1 MGAAVS
7 GVERIKIGS
16 VGVDSGT
23 LLIGDPCYCFADDDL
38 GAAFS
43 GIGTGLHGEA
53 VLPGGMG
60 VISSTGYGDG
70 VYPVYVET
78 IEDDWGPG
86 RRVARII
93 VECIPDA

>member
-1 MGAAVS
+1 LGAVVS
-7 GVERIKIGS
+7 GTERLKIGE

-23 LLIGDPCYCFADDDL
+23 LLIGDPCYCFDGDDL
-38 GAAFS
+38 DAAFS
-43 GIGTGLHGEA
+43 VIGAGLHGEA
-53 VLPGGMG
+53 VLPRGIG

-78 IEDDWGPG
+78 VADNWGPG